1 MLSLPQLLAALLA
14 TGATAFEYNTFDGP
28 GFPSC
33 YNVSRVHNATSVAD
47 MVAVVKEVAAAA
59 SSSPS
64 SSSSSS
70 SAVGRV
76 RAAGKGH
83 MWYDTQC
90 SDAWTVVVRT
100 EQVNAISEF
109 ELAAGADRGSVWVE
123 AGTTFFQLADYL
135 HERGASVGYTLT
147 NWNISFGG
155 SVAMGAHR
163 SSIRE
168 DSMVAAGVLAM
179 DIIDGRG
186 EVRRVV
192 RDEGDDE
199 WLAASTSLG
208 LLGIIARIQLQV
220 YPDTKVYAKQ
230 ATLDEKDVLDG
241 DIYGMIAPYATANL
255 WWWPYKRK
263 FHHRYY
269 DPVPSNSTP
278 QEGFQNTFSVTELEA
293 IAARTLLDSGK
304 YLPTSNMLAEEIF
317 FGLWEKPNFRE
328 KTTNEEIKEWP
339 VYGWNYDVL
348 IGGLYP
354 DQKAEWEYGL
364 AGYTMELAF
373 PMPLANKMLKRV
385 RQLFDDELKKGIV
398 MTSTYRSGINIK
410 FGKAYFDF
418 LGQVTYNTTDG
429 ADWTKGAIMFD
440 FPSFRPTIGDH
451 KRFNEQF
458 YHRVANTLIDEF
470 PCRPH
475 WTKNTREV
483 FTRSVKN
490 LDPNH
495 LRRFKAVRE
504 RFDPQGIYRN
514 VIGEILGFY

>member
-1 MLSLPQLLAALLA
+1 MLPISTLLVATALLSSQA
-14 TGATAFEYNTFDGP
+14 AAFEYNTFDGP

-33 YNVSRVHNATSVAD
+33 HRVSRVHD
-47 MVAVVKEVAAAA
+47 A
-59 SSSPS
+59 SSIEQLTSIVQSAIAQS
-64 SSSSSS
+64 SSSSSML
-70 SAVGRV
+70 RV

-90 SDAWTVVVRT
+90 SDEPTVLVRT
-100 EQVNAISEF
+100 EGLARIGGF
-109 ELAAGADRGSVWVE
+109 DLAAGADRGSVWVE
-123 AGTTFFQLADYL
+123 AGVTFFQLAEYL

-163 SSIRE
+163 SSLRE
-168 DSMVAAGVLAM
+168 ESMVAAGVLAM
-179 DIIDGRG
+179 DIVDGMG

-192 RDEGDDE
+192 RDEGDDD

-208 LLGIIARIQLQV
+208 LLGIIVRMKLLI
-220 YPDTKVYAKQ
+220 YPDSKVYAEQ

-269 DPVPSNSTP
+269 DTVPASSTA
-278 QEGFQNTFSVTELEA
+278 QEGFQNTFSVTAFEA
-293 IAARTLLDSGK
+293 FAARTLLDSGK
-304 YLPTSNMLAEEIF
+304 YLATSNMLAEEIF
-317 FGLWEKPNFRE
+317 FGQWSKPNFRE
-328 KTTNEEIKEWP
+328 KTTNEEIEEWP
-339 VYGWNYDVL
+339 VYGWNHDVL

-364 AGYTMELAF
+364 AAHTLELAF
-373 PMPLANKMLKRV
+373 PVTMANQMLKRV
-385 RQLFDDELKKGIV
+385 RQLFDDELRRGFV

-410 FGKAYFDF
+410 FGKPYFDF

-429 ADWTKGAIMFD
+429 ADWSQGAIMFD
-440 FPSFRPTIGDH
+440 FPSYRPTVGDH

-458 YHRVANTLIDEF
+458 YHKVANTLIDEF

-490 LDPNH
+490 MDPNY
-495 LRRFKAVRE
+495 LARFKAVRE

-514 VIGEILGFY
+514 VIGEILGLY